1 MDGNIEDLVLSGK
14 LFNPPS
20 RSTSPI
26 RTPSP
31 SSPTRIVQWPND
43 ADAEYEYDSDAERR
57 RAIEEKI
64 ASQQEDSIGMGPGR
78 TGVKGVIRDRD
89 EANGMQ
95 RAKRA
100 DEVRALNKQ
109 MEKASLGG
117 KTWAEEEEERLT
129 EKAREEGKTVQ
140 ELRSRGE
147 AQARDDAQAR
157 RGRFG
162 HLREVGLKGYL
173 QAIESEERHVWVV
186 VHIYD
191 PSLDRCATLDDSL
204 SRIARLHPSA
214 KFLRVRAGAIGFA
227 SAQPT
232 ATSYSSSSLHV
243 PKQPFKLTRTPSR
256 KILVPG
262 RYPTDEDDDE
272 DDDDDEYGSS
282 GGEEDQW
289 DDDKVDTDVLPTMLV
304 YRGGDLVHSWVRV
317 DWEAKMGIEELLKRH
332 HILSETRSSTRG
344 DDFDDDDD
352 LDDGELIFGNSD
364 DE

>member
-1 MDGNIEDLVLSGK
+1 M
-14 LFNPPS
+14 
-20 RSTSPI
+20 
-26 RTPSP
+26 
-31 SSPTRIVQWPND
+31 QWPND

-89 EANGMQ
+89 EANAMQ

-117 KTWAEEEEERLT
+117 KTWAEEEEERLA

-191 PSLDRCATLDDSL
+191 PVSLGPQYLMLISQSLMLWSVVAGSVCYIRRLAFSHCSPPSL
-204 SRIARLHPSA
+204 SKVPACPRWCHRVCVRSTYCYLVLFFVTSRTETTVQTHSYTFSQNSRARPIPH
-214 KFLRVRAGAIGFA
+214 R
-227 SAQPT
+227 
-232 ATSYSSSSLHV
+232 
-243 PKQPFKLTRTPSR
+243 
-256 KILVPG
+256 
-262 RYPTDEDDDE
+262 
-272 DDDDDEYGSS
+272 
-282 GGEEDQW
+282 
-289 DDDKVDTDVLPTMLV
+289 
-304 YRGGDLVHSWVRV
+304 RG
-317 DWEAKMGIEELLKRH
+317 
-332 HILSETRSSTRG
+332 
-344 DDFDDDDD
+344 
-352 LDDGELIFGNSD
+352 
-364 DE
+364 